1 MVALD
6 AAHHR
11 VLARD
16 VAALRTQPPQA
27 MSAMDGYAVR
37 SADASAVAARLKVIG
52 EVAAGRPFEK
62 TVGAGEA
69 VRIFTG
75 GVIPEGADAVIIQE
89 DTVVED
95 GGITITE
102 AASPGR
108 HIRPAGVDF
117 RQGDVLLAR
126 GTRLTDRDLS
136 LAAGMNY
143 PELAVR
149 RRPKVAMLATGDELV
164 MPGST
169 PGPGQ
174 IVYSNGYALRALA
187 RQEGAETIDLGIAA
201 DTVEATTLGIRRA
214 RDSGADILITTG
226 GASVGDHDLVKQS
239 LEAEGVTMAFWR
251 IAMRPGKPMMH
262 GRLGAMRVIGLPGN
276 PVSSY
281 VCGFLFLVPLIR
293 AACRAAPSS
302 TTPTRRRCSG
312 AMSPP
317 TTCAKT
323 ICAPASRCAR
333 RRPDRHAGRPS
344 GQFAVG
350 KSRCGTGACD
360 PCAVCAGGRRRIGL
374 RYPAAAGLSPLER
387 LVPAKPG
394 FVDEK
399 LSGCGTHME
408 HIVSVHD
415 LFLSNGVYKWESRS
429 SEFLSGSDSRNR
441 TALSTWGT
449 GRDAHAQTI

>member
-1 MVALD
+1 VALMPVTEALSAVLAGAEPLPEEMVALD

-62 TVGAGEA
+62 TVGKGEA

-75 GVIPEGADAVIIQE
+75 GVVPEGADAIIIQE
-89 DTVVED
+89 DTVVEG

-102 AASPGR
+102 AAIAGR
-108 HIRPAGVDF
+108 HMRPAGVDF
-117 RQGDVLLAR
+117 RKGEILLAR
-126 GTRLTDRDLS
+126 GTHLTDRDLS

-143 PELAVR
+143 AELPVR
-149 RRPKVAMLATGDELV
+149 RRPKVAILATGDELV
-164 MPGST
+164 MPGSN

-187 RQEGAETIDLGIAA
+187 RQEGAETIDLGIAT
-201 DTVEATTLGIRRA
+201 DTVEATTRGIRRA

-239 LEAEGVTMAFWR
+239 LEAEGVTIAFWR

-262 GRLGAMRVIGLPGN
+262 GRLGALRVIGLPGN
-276 PVSSY
+276 PVSAY

-293 AACRAAPSS
+293 ALSGRTDIHHTHETALLGHDVAANDMREDYLRARLEVRKDGELVATPVDHQDSS
-302 TTPTRRRCSG
+302 LLANLAAARALVIR
-312 AMSPP
+312 PP
-317 TTCAKT
+317 F
-323 ICAPASRCAR
+323 APAAR
-333 RRPDRHAGRPS
+333 AGSP
-344 GQFAVG
+344 
-350 KSRCGTGACD
+350 CD
-360 PCAVCAGGRRRIGL
+360 IL
-374 RYPAAAGLSPLER
+374 RLPL
-387 LVPAKPG
+387 
-394 FVDEK
+394 
-399 LSGCGTHME
+399 
-408 HIVSVHD
+408 
-415 LFLSNGVYKWESRS
+415 
-429 SEFLSGSDSRNR
+429 
-441 TALSTWGT
+441 
-449 GRDAHAQTI
+449 